1 MFLLLSFYENSA
13 IVPEVYFKLILFIWI
28 IVLLFKVY
36 YFFFKMFYNFSPHI
50 SENCVTL
57 NFTAACIK
65 LLARLCIVLV
75 KAVSSVKEPCPSLIF
90 SD

>member
-1 MFLLLSFYENSA
+1 MKIQLLYLRFILNYFCSYGLLYYYSKFTTFFL
-13 IVPEVYFKLILFIWI
+13 
-28 IVLLFKVY
+28 
-36 YFFFKMFYNFSPHI
+36 KMFYNFSPHI